1 MNPSESELAPP
12 SSLDDQPIERVQRD
26 GVEYVVLGT
35 AHVSRSSMEA
45 VKTLLAQEH
54 FDAVAVELCES
65 RAQSMR
71 DPEAFKQMDLFKVI
85 REGKAGMVAASLV
98 LSTFQKRLAD
108 QSGIQPG
115 AEMKAAMDGAE
126 QRNLP
131 LWLIDREVGTTLKR
145 AWRSVGFWQR
155 FSLLGGLLASV
166 FEREEIEASEIEKLK
181 QGDLMESA
189 FSEFANE
196 SKPLF
201 ESLISERDT
210 FMAARLRE
218 QAALAAN
225 AEWATNVSWHDP
237 ALDATSEPISN
248 ADLNTTAEES
258 TAAVDS
264 AASAKHRVLV
274 VIGAGHLKGLTTLLQ
289 NQQTDPAATVA
300 ELAKTPPK
308 ARWPKWLAVALVLM
322 IFVAIAYAF
331 TRNTALGTQAL
342 SDWIL
347 FTGGFAALG
356 AIAAGGHP
364 LSVLAAF
371 IAAPIKP
378 FRPGIPAGGISAMAE
393 AWVRRPRVADFE
405 TLRDDIGHWSGWWK
419 NRVARTLLN
428 FFLVSIGTII
438 GEYSAGI
445 RIVKSLL

>member
-1 MNPSESELAPP
+1 MSVPETEITALPAA
-12 SSLDDQPIERVQRD
+12 LQGQPIERVQRD

-45 VKTLLAQEH
+45 VDALLASEH
-54 FDAVAVELCES
+54 FDAVAVELCDS

-71 DPEAFKQMDLFKVI
+71 DPEAFRQLDLFKVI
-85 REGKAGMVAASLV
+85 RQGKAGMVAASLV

-126 QRNLP
+126 QRGLP

-155 FSLLGGLLASV
+155 FGLLGGLLASV
-166 FEREEIEASEIEKLK
+166 FDREDIEQGEIEKLK
-181 QGDLMESA
+181 QGDLLESA
-189 FSEFANE
+189 FSEFASG
-196 SKPLF
+196 SKPLYD
-201 ESLISERDT
+201 SLIGERDA

-218 QAALAAN
+218 EAARP
-225 AEWATNVSWHDP
+225 S
-237 ALDATSEPISN
+237 
-248 ADLNTTAEES
+248 TAENR
-258 TAAVDS
+258 
-264 AASAKHRVLV
+264 RVLV
-274 VIGAGHLKGLTTLLQ
+274 VIGAGHLKGLCTLLRE
-289 NQQTDPAATVA
+289 QQDDPASKVA
-300 ELAKTPPK
+300 ELAVSPPK
-308 ARWPKWLAVALVLM
+308 ARWPKWVAAALVLLV
-322 IFVAIAYAF
+322 FAAIAWAF
-331 TRNTALGTQAL
+331 HRNASLGTQAL
-342 SDWIL
+342 LAWVL

-356 AIAAGGHP
+356 ALVAGAHP
-364 LSVLAAF
+364 FSITAAF

-393 AWVRRPRVADFE
+393 AWVRRPRVVDFD
-405 TLRDDIGHWSGWWK
+405 TLRDDIVHWSGWWK

-428 FFLVSIGTII
+428 FFLVSVGTII

-445 RIVKSLL
+445 HIFKSLF